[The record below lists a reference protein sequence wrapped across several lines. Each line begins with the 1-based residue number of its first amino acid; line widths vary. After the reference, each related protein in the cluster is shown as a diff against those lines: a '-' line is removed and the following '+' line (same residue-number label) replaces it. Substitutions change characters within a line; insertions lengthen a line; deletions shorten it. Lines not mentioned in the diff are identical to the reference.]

1 MKYFRIDPASSS
13 AVVVTTMTDTAGIV
27 LYQIGSNDLNK
38 KTANTTKKC
47 MPSA

>member
-27 LYQIGSNDLNK
+27 LYLGL
-38 KTANTTKKC
+38 ANLLIFY
-47 MPSA
+47 M